1 MTNEQI
7 TALIAEIREDFQIPP
22 YFEDNVIERAVRR
35 CTARL
40 TDLKEDADF
49 QTDLV
54 GRGLLGNYVYYA
66 LNHRDEE
73 FMQCYGP
80 DIRSWQLSA
89 EARGSDEPD
98 ENTGNA

>member
-7 TALIAEIREDFQIPP
+7 AALIAEIREDFQIPP
-22 YFEDNVIERAVRR
+22 YYEDSVIRRAVLK
-35 CTARL
+35 CMARL
-40 TDLKEDADF
+40 SDLREDADF
-49 QTDLV
+49 VADHIS
-54 GRGLLGNYVYYA
+54 RGLLGNYVYYA

-89 EARGSDEPD
+89 EAREADEPD
-98 ENTGNA
+98 EDTGNA